1 MIWFLYNFTKTCN
14 FNGKDNIQKL
24 KISII
29 SISME
34 IKKGSK
40 CCYYFQCISLL
51 SLPFVFTVSARNK
64 TIEGCFT
71 NNWRNIKNHA
81 ISSGLDRAPK
91 GFILPIPSHDYIISI
106 IVSVRFSLI
115 KARDIGQKPNIKIF
129 YFLDNLDLSNLPFN
143 LSVYAARP

>member
-14 FNGKDNIQKL
+14 FNSKDNIQKL

-91 GFILPIPSHDYIISI
+91 SFFIQPIRSYDYIISI
-106 IVSVRFSLI
+106 MVSVRFSL
-115 KARDIGQKPNIKIF
+115 KRSRSKYIKIF

>member
-1 MIWFLYNFTKTCN
+1 MIWFLYNFTKTC
-14 FNGKDNIQKL
+14 FNSKDNIQKL

-81 ISSGLDRAPK
+81 FANGLDRLWYAYDLEQTELFFK
-91 GFILPIPSHDYIISI
+91 HGKIT
-106 IVSVRFSLI
+106 VSLKHLVKTSV
-115 KARDIGQKPNIKIF
+115 KSW
-129 YFLDNLDLSNLPFN
+129 NLCLALKRS
-143 LSVYAARP
+143 YW